1 MAYTAALNTAYNYY
15 LSTYSKYT
23 RKSSPFDTHKKS
35 ELRNIY
41 NSIVKLN
48 KEAPLSI
55 FDSTKDTREFVID
68 LKENARSLKNT
79 IASLGGLD
87 SGSLLD
93 KKIAYSSNEDFVSAE
108 YIGSHKGDVEV
119 PSYTIEVEALASPQ
133 VNMGT
138 FLPDEIS
145 GLPADT
151 YSFDLN
157 INELNYEF
165 QFAAH
170 DYETNYDLQKRLSRL
185 INNADVGLKSNI
197 VIDENN
203 ASALRI
209 TSVATGLPE
218 EKKCLFSITDA
229 HTSKKSGAV
238 SYLGIDFMARNASN
252 ASFLLNGER
261 KTSCNNTLT
270 IDKTYAVTLNNIRT
284 TEGESATIGL
294 KTDVE
299 SLTDN
304 VSALANAYNSFIR
317 DTSSYLEKQ
326 PKSGRL
332 VSEMKGVVSL
342 YANELD
348 AVGLSLNQSGELQI
362 DEDALKQS
370 ALENDA
376 GENFHSVRDFANSL
390 LRKTD
395 QISLDPMHYATS
407 KIVAYKNP
415 GKNFAP
421 PYITSVYSGMLFNS
435 YC

>member
-1 MAYTAALNTAYNYY
+1 MAYTATLNTAYNYY

-23 RKSSPFDTHKKS
+23 KGSSRFDTHKKS

-41 NSIVKLN
+41 NSIVRLN
-48 KEAPLSI
+48 KESPLSI
-55 FDSTKDTREFVID
+55 FDSTRDTREFAID

-87 SGSLLD
+87 GDTLLD
-93 KKIAYSSNEDFVSAE
+93 KKIAYSSNEDFVTAE
-108 YIGSHKGDVEV
+108 YIGKQKGNMGV

-133 VNMGT
+133 VNMGMY
-138 FLPDEIS
+138 LADETS
-145 GLPADT
+145 SLPAGT

-157 INELNYEF
+157 INDLNYEF
-165 QFAAH
+165 QFAVH
-170 DYETNYDLQKRLSRL
+170 ENESNKELQNRLSRL
-185 INNADVGLKSNI
+185 INNADVGLKSE
-197 VIDENN
+197 VVTDTNN

-209 TSVATGLPE
+209 TSVATGLPDD
-218 EKKCLFSITDA
+218 KKCLFSITDV
-229 HTSKKSGAV
+229 HTSKKAGAV
-238 SYLGIDFMARNASN
+238 SYLGIDFTARNASN
-252 ASFLLNGER
+252 ASFLLNGEQR
-261 KTSCNNTLT
+261 TSPSNTLT
-270 IDKTYAVTLNNIRT
+270 IGRTYEITLNNTRT
-284 TEGESATIGL
+284 TEGETATIGL

-304 VSALANAYNSFIR
+304 VYALANAYNSFIK
-317 DTSSYLEKQ
+317 DASSYLDKQ

-348 AVGLSLNQSGELQI
+348 AVGLSLGQNGELEI
-362 DEDALKQS
+362 DEDALRQS

-376 GENFHSVRDFANSL
+376 KENFRSVKDFANSL
-390 LRKTD
+390 IRKTD
-395 QISLDPMHYATS
+395 QISLDPMHYAIS
-407 KIVAYKNP
+407 KVVAYKNP

>member
-23 RKSSPFDTHKKS
+23 KGSSQFDTHKKS

-48 KEAPLSI
+48 KESPLSI
-55 FDSTKDTREFVID
+55 FDSTKDTREFAID
-68 LKENARSLKNT
+68 LKESARSLKNT

-87 SGSLLD
+87 NDSLLD
-93 KKIAYSSNEDFVSAE
+93 KKIAFSSNEDFVTAE
-108 YIGSHKGDVEV
+108 YIGQVNGSTEV
-119 PSYTIEVEALASPQ
+119 PSFTIEVESLASPQ
-133 VNMGT
+133 VNVGAY
-138 FLPDEIS
+138 LPDENS
-145 GLPADT
+145 ALPADT
-151 YSFDLN
+151 Y
-157 INELNYEF
+157 INDLNYEF
-165 QFAAH
+165 QFAVH
-170 DYETNYDLQKRLSRL
+170 ENESNYDLQNRLSRL
-185 INNADVGLKSNI
+185 INNADVGLKSDI
-197 VIDENN
+197 IMDEEG

-218 EKKCLFSITDA
+218 GKKCLFSISDI
-229 HTSKKSGAV
+229 HTSKKAGAV
-238 SYLGIDFMARNASN
+238 SYLGIDYMARNASN
-252 ASFLLNGER
+252 ASYLLNGEQR
-261 KTSCNNTLT
+261 TSSSNTLT
-270 IDKTYAVTLNNIRT
+270 IDKTYEITLKNTRT
-284 TEGESATIGL
+284 TEGETATIGL

-304 VSALANAYNSFIR
+304 VSALADAYNTFIK

-348 AVGLSLNQSGELQI
+348 AVGLSLDQNGEIKI

-376 GENFHSVRDFANSL
+376 KENFHSVKDFANSL
-390 LRKTD
+390 IRKTD
-395 QISLDPMHYATS
+395 QISIDPMHYAIS

>member
-23 RKSSPFDTHKKS
+23 KGSSQFDTHKKS

-48 KEAPLSI
+48 KESPLSI
-55 FDSTKDTREFVID
+55 FDSTKGTREFAID

-87 SGSLLD
+87 NSSLLD
-93 KKIAYSSNEDFVSAE
+93 KKIAYSSNEDFVTAE
-108 YIGSHKGDVEV
+108 YIGNDKGDIDVPSFTVEV
-119 PSYTIEVEALASPQ
+119 KALASPQ
-133 VNMGT
+133 VNMGAY
-138 FLPDEIS
+138 LPNES
-145 GLPADT
+145 ASLPADT

-157 INELNYEF
+157 INDLNYEF
-165 QFAAH
+165 QFAVH
-170 DYETNYDLQKRLSRL
+170 ENESNFDLQNRLSRL
-185 INNADVGLKSNI
+185 INNADVGLKSDI
-197 VIDENN
+197 VTDEEG

-218 EKKCLFSITDA
+218 EKKCLFSITDV
-229 HTSKKSGAV
+229 HTSKKAGAV
-238 SYLGIDFMARNASN
+238 SYLGIDYMARNASN
-252 ASFLLNGER
+252 ASFLLDGEQR
-261 KTSCNNTLT
+261 SSSSNTLT
-270 IDKTYAVTLNNIRT
+270 IDKTYEITLNNTRT
-284 TEGESATIGL
+284 TEGETATIGL

-304 VSALANAYNSFIR
+304 VSALADAYNSFIR
-317 DTSSYLEKQ
+317 DTSSYLDKQ

-348 AVGLSLNQSGELQI
+348 AVGLSLDQNGEI
-362 DEDALKQS
+362 KVDEDALKQS

-376 GENFHSVRDFANSL
+376 KENFHSVKDFANSL
-390 LRKTD
+390 IRKTE
-395 QISLDPMHYATS
+395 QISLDPMHYAIS

>member
-1 MAYTAALNTAYNYY
+1 MAYTATLNTAYNYY

-23 RKSSPFDTHKKS
+23 KGSSRFDTHKKS

-48 KEAPLSI
+48 KESPLSI
-55 FDSTKDTREFVID
+55 FDSTKDTREFAID

-87 SGSLLD
+87 GDTLLD
-93 KKIAYSSNEDFVSAE
+93 KKIAYSSNEDFVTAE
-108 YIGSHKGDVEV
+108 YIGKQKGNMGV

-133 VNMGT
+133 VNMGMY
-138 FLPDEIS
+138 LADETS
-145 GLPADT
+145 SLPAGT

-157 INELNYEF
+157 INDLNYEF
-165 QFAAH
+165 QFAVH
-170 DYETNYDLQKRLSRL
+170 ENESNKELQNRLSRL
-185 INNADVGLKSNI
+185 INNADVGLKSE
-197 VIDENN
+197 VVTDANN

-209 TSVATGLPE
+209 TSVATGLPDD
-218 EKKCLFSITDA
+218 KKCLFSITDV
-229 HTSKKSGAV
+229 HTSKKAGAV
-238 SYLGIDFMARNASN
+238 SYLGIDFTARNASN
-252 ASFLLNGER
+252 ASFLLNGEQR
-261 KTSCNNTLT
+261 TSPSNTLT
-270 IDKTYAVTLNNIRT
+270 IGRTYEITLNSTRT
-284 TEGESATIGL
+284 TEGEAATIGL

-304 VSALANAYNSFIR
+304 VYALANAYNSFIK
-317 DTSSYLEKQ
+317 DASSYLDKQ

-348 AVGLSLNQSGELQI
+348 AVGLSLGQNGELEI
-362 DEDALKQS
+362 DEDTLRQS

-376 GENFHSVRDFANSL
+376 KENFRSVKDFANAL
-390 LRKTD
+390 IRKTD
-395 QISLDPMHYATS
+395 QISLDPMHYAIS
-407 KIVAYKNP
+407 KVVAYKNP

>member
-1 MAYTAALNTAYNYY
+1 MAYTATLNTAYNYY

-23 RKSSPFDTHKKS
+23 KGSSRFDTHKKS

-41 NSIVKLN
+41 NSIVRLN
-48 KEAPLSI
+48 KESPLSI
-55 FDSTKDTREFVID
+55 FDSTKDTREFAID

-87 SGSLLD
+87 GDTLLD
-93 KKIAYSSNEDFVSAE
+93 KKIAYSSNEDFVTAE
-108 YIGSHKGDVEV
+108 YIGKQKGNMGV

-133 VNMGT
+133 VNMGMY
-138 FLPDEIS
+138 LADEAS
-145 GLPADT
+145 SLPAGT

-157 INELNYEF
+157 INDLNYEF
-165 QFAAH
+165 QFAVH
-170 DYETNYDLQKRLSRL
+170 ENESNKELQNRLSRL
-185 INNADVGLKSNI
+185 INNADVGLKSE
-197 VIDENN
+197 VVTDTNN

-209 TSVATGLPE
+209 TSVATGLPDD
-218 EKKCLFSITDA
+218 KKCLFSITDV
-229 HTSKKSGAV
+229 HTSKKAGAV
-238 SYLGIDFMARNASN
+238 SYLGIDFTARNASN
-252 ASFLLNGER
+252 ASFLLNGEQR
-261 KTSCNNTLT
+261 TSPSNTLT
-270 IDKTYAVTLNNIRT
+270 IARTYEITLNNTRT
-284 TEGESATIGL
+284 TEGETATIGL

-304 VSALANAYNSFIR
+304 IYALANAYNSFIK
-317 DTSSYLEKQ
+317 DASSYLDKQ

-348 AVGLSLNQSGELQI
+348 AVGLSLGQNGELEI
-362 DEDALKQS
+362 DKDTLRQS

-376 GENFHSVRDFANSL
+376 KENFRSVKDFANSL
-390 LRKTD
+390 IRKTD
-395 QISLDPMHYATS
+395 QISLDPMHYAVS
-407 KIVAYKNP
+407 KVVAYKNP
-415 GKNFAP
+415 GRNFAP

>member
-1 MAYTAALNTAYNYY
+1 MAYTATLNTAYNYY

-23 RKSSPFDTHKKS
+23 KGSSRFDTHKKS

-48 KEAPLSI
+48 KESPLSI
-55 FDSTKDTREFVID
+55 FDSTKDTREFAID

-87 SGSLLD
+87 GDTLLD
-93 KKIAYSSNEDFVSAE
+93 KKIAYSSNEDFVTAE
-108 YIGSHKGDVEV
+108 YIGKQKGNMGV

-133 VNMGT
+133 VNMGMY
-138 FLPDEIS
+138 LADETS
-145 GLPADT
+145 SLPAGT

-157 INELNYEF
+157 INDLNYEF
-165 QFAAH
+165 QFAVH
-170 DYETNYDLQKRLSRL
+170 ENESNKELQNRLSRL
-185 INNADVGLKSNI
+185 INNADVGLKSE
-197 VIDENN
+197 VVTDANN

-209 TSVATGLPE
+209 TSVATGLPDD
-218 EKKCLFSITDA
+218 KKCLFSITDV
-229 HTSKKSGAV
+229 HTSKKAGAV

-252 ASFLLNGER
+252 ASFLLNGEQR
-261 KTSCNNTLT
+261 TSPSNTLT
-270 IDKTYAVTLNNIRT
+270 IGRTYEITLNNTRT
-284 TEGESATIGL
+284 TEGEAATIGL

-304 VSALANAYNSFIR
+304 VYALANAYNSFIK
-317 DTSSYLEKQ
+317 DASSYLDKQ

-348 AVGLSLNQSGELQI
+348 AVGLSLGQNGELEI
-362 DEDALKQS
+362 DEDTLRQS

-376 GENFHSVRDFANSL
+376 KENFRSVKDFANAL
-390 LRKTD
+390 IRKTD
-395 QISLDPMHYATS
+395 QISLDPMHYAIS
-407 KIVAYKNP
+407 KVVAYKNP

>member
-1 MAYTAALNTAYNYY
+1 MAYTATLNTAYNYY

-23 RKSSPFDTHKKS
+23 KGSSRFDTHKKS

-41 NSIVKLN
+41 NSIVRLN
-48 KEAPLSI
+48 KESPLSI
-55 FDSTKDTREFVID
+55 FDSTRDTREFAID

-87 SGSLLD
+87 GDTLLD
-93 KKIAYSSNEDFVSAE
+93 KKIAYSSNEDFVTAE
-108 YIGSHKGDVEV
+108 YIGKQKGNMGV

-133 VNMGT
+133 VNMGMY
-138 FLPDEIS
+138 LADETS
-145 GLPADT
+145 SLPAGT

-157 INELNYEF
+157 INDLNYEF
-165 QFAAH
+165 QFAVH
-170 DYETNYDLQKRLSRL
+170 ENESNKELQNRLSRL
-185 INNADVGLKSNI
+185 INNADVGLKSE
-197 VIDENN
+197 VVTDTNN

-209 TSVATGLPE
+209 TSVATGLPDD
-218 EKKCLFSITDA
+218 KKCLFSITDV
-229 HTSKKSGAV
+229 HTSKKAGAV
-238 SYLGIDFMARNASN
+238 SYLGIDFTARNASN
-252 ASFLLNGER
+252 ASFLLNGEQR
-261 KTSCNNTLT
+261 TSPSNTLT
-270 IDKTYAVTLNNIRT
+270 IGRTYEITLNNTRT
-284 TEGESATIGL
+284 TEGETATIGL

-304 VSALANAYNSFIR
+304 VYALANAYNSFIK
-317 DTSSYLEKQ
+317 DASSYLDKQ

-348 AVGLSLNQSGELQI
+348 AVGLSLGQNGELEI
-362 DEDALKQS
+362 DEDTLRQS

-376 GENFHSVRDFANSL
+376 KENFRSVKDFANAL
-390 LRKTD
+390 IRKTD
-395 QISLDPMHYATS
+395 QISLDPMHYAIS
-407 KIVAYKNP
+407 KVVAYKNP

>member
-1 MAYTAALNTAYNYY
+1 MAYTAALNTVYNYY

-23 RKSSPFDTHKKS
+23 KGSSQFDTHKKS

-48 KEAPLSI
+48 KESPLSI
-55 FDSTKDTREFVID
+55 FDSTKDTREFAID
-68 LKENARSLKNT
+68 LKESARSLKNT

-87 SGSLLD
+87 NDSLLD
-93 KKIAYSSNEDFVSAE
+93 KKIAFSSNEDFVTAE
-108 YIGSHKGDVEV
+108 YIGHINGSEEV
-119 PSYTIEVEALASPQ
+119 PSFTIEVESLASPQ
-133 VNMGT
+133 VNVGAY
-138 FLPDEIS
+138 LPDENS
-145 GLPADT
+145 ALPADT

-157 INELNYEF
+157 INDLNYEF
-165 QFAAH
+165 QFAVH
-170 DYETNYDLQKRLSRL
+170 ENESNYDLQNRLSRL
-185 INNADVGLKSNI
+185 INNADVGLKSDI
-197 VIDENN
+197 VMDEEG

-209 TSVATGLPE
+209 TSVATGLPAG
-218 EKKCLFSITDA
+218 KKYLFSISDI
-229 HTSKKSGAV
+229 HTSKKAGAV
-238 SYLGIDFMARNASN
+238 SYLGIDYMARNASN
-252 ASFLLNGER
+252 ASFLLDGEQR
-261 KTSCNNTLT
+261 TSSSNTLT
-270 IDKTYAVTLNNIRT
+270 IDKTYEITLKNTRT
-284 TEGESATIGL
+284 TEGEAATVGL

-304 VSALANAYNSFIR
+304 VSALADAYNTFIR
-317 DTSSYLEKQ
+317 DTSSYLERQ

-348 AVGLSLNQSGELQI
+348 AVGLSLDQNGEIKI

-376 GENFHSVRDFANSL
+376 KENFHSVKDFASSL
-390 LRKTD
+390 VRKTD
-395 QISLDPMHYATS
+395 QISLDPMHYAIS

>member
-1 MAYTAALNTAYNYY
+1 MAYTATLNTAYNYY

-23 RKSSPFDTHKKS
+23 KGSSRFDTHKKS

-41 NSIVKLN
+41 NSIVRLN
-48 KEAPLSI
+48 KESPLSI
-55 FDSTKDTREFVID
+55 FDSTRDTREFAID

-87 SGSLLD
+87 GDTLLD
-93 KKIAYSSNEDFVSAE
+93 KKIAYSSNEDFVTAE
-108 YIGSHKGDVEV
+108 YIGKQKGNMGV

-133 VNMGT
+133 VNMGMY
-138 FLPDEIS
+138 LADETS
-145 GLPADT
+145 SLPAGT

-157 INELNYEF
+157 INDLNYEF
-165 QFAAH
+165 QFAVH
-170 DYETNYDLQKRLSRL
+170 ENESNKELQNRLSRL
-185 INNADVGLKSNI
+185 INNADVGLKSE
-197 VIDENN
+197 VVTDTNN

-209 TSVATGLPE
+209 TSVATGLPDD
-218 EKKCLFSITDA
+218 KKCLFSITDV
-229 HTSKKSGAV
+229 HTSKKAGAV
-238 SYLGIDFMARNASN
+238 SYLGIDFTARNASN
-252 ASFLLNGER
+252 ASFLLNGEQR
-261 KTSCNNTLT
+261 TSPSNTLT
-270 IDKTYAVTLNNIRT
+270 IGRTYEITLNNTRT
-284 TEGESATIGL
+284 TEGETATIGL

-304 VSALANAYNSFIR
+304 VYALANAYNSFIK
-317 DTSSYLEKQ
+317 DASSYLDKQ

-348 AVGLSLNQSGELQI
+348 AVGLSLGQNGELEI
-362 DEDALKQS
+362 DEDALRQS

-376 GENFHSVRDFANSL
+376 KENFCSVKDFANSL
-390 LRKTD
+390 IRKTD
-395 QISLDPMHYATS
+395 QISLDPMHYAIS
-407 KIVAYKNP
+407 KVVAYKNP

>member
-1 MAYTAALNTAYNYY
+1 MAYTATLNTAYNYY

-23 RKSSPFDTHKKS
+23 KGSSRFDTHKKS

-48 KEAPLSI
+48 KESPLSI
-55 FDSTKDTREFVID
+55 FDSTKDTREFAID

-87 SGSLLD
+87 GDTLLD
-93 KKIAYSSNEDFVSAE
+93 KKIAYSSNEDFVTAE
-108 YIGSHKGDVEV
+108 YIGKQKGNMGV

-133 VNMGT
+133 VNMGMY
-138 FLPDEIS
+138 LADETS
-145 GLPADT
+145 SLPAGT

-157 INELNYEF
+157 INDLNYEF
-165 QFAAH
+165 QFAVH
-170 DYETNYDLQKRLSRL
+170 ENESNKELQNRLSRL
-185 INNADVGLKSNI
+185 INNADVGLKSE
-197 VIDENN
+197 VVTDANN

-209 TSVATGLPE
+209 TSVATGLPDD
-218 EKKCLFSITDA
+218 KKCLFSITDI
-229 HTSKKSGAV
+229 HTSKKAGAV
-238 SYLGIDFMARNASN
+238 SYLGIDFTARNASN
-252 ASFLLNGER
+252 ASFLLNGEQR
-261 KTSCNNTLT
+261 TSPSNTLT
-270 IDKTYAVTLNNIRT
+270 IGRTYEITLNNTRT
-284 TEGESATIGL
+284 TEGEAATIGL

-304 VSALANAYNSFIR
+304 VYALANAYNSFIK
-317 DTSSYLEKQ
+317 DASSYLDKQ

-348 AVGLSLNQSGELQI
+348 AVGLSLGQNGELEI
-362 DEDALKQS
+362 DEDTLRQS

-376 GENFHSVRDFANSL
+376 KENFRSVKDFANAL
-390 LRKTD
+390 IRKTD
-395 QISLDPMHYATS
+395 QISLDPMHYAIS
-407 KIVAYKNP
+407 KVVAYKNP